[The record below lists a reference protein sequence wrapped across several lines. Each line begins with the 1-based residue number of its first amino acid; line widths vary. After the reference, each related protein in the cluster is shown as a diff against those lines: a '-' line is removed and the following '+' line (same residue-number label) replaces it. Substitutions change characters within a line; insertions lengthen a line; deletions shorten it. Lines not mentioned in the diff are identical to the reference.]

1 MLTVTQQNRYVF
13 ECACMFVQCVLW
25 GEGVW
30 QGWGGG
36 AAVDVL
42 TACSHFCCVSPMHWK
57 PLECVMIFI
66 DIE

>member
-42 TACSHFCCVSPMHWK
+42 TACSHFCCVSLDA
-57 PLECVMIFI
+57 LETTGMCN
-66 DIE
+66 DIHRY

>member
-42 TACSHFCCVSPMHWK
+42 TACSYFRCVSLDA
-57 PLECVMIFI
+57 LETTGMCN
-66 DIE
+66 DIHRY